1 MRLSLWLFFL
11 KRTTA
16 PDISLSETQSWI
28 KVRQIYF
35 KVPLSLLIKY
45 SWGFFCKHYVPTKPT
60 VNLQGSLK
68 SCVYRK
74 LCHATINK
82 TRNFQLEE
90 CSKSGNRHVHTY
102 IYFFVSCLFFGD
114 FFELYEHNHCRSVIF
129 TLETTQRWICG
140 IAVLSKIVLF

>member
-45 SWGFFCKHYVPTKPT
+45 RRGFFCKHYVPTKLR
-60 VNLQGSLK
+60 VNLQGNLK
-68 SCVYRK
+68 GCVYRK

-90 CSKSGNRHVHTY
+90 CSKSGNRHVH
-102 IYFFVSCLFFGD
+102 IYYLFFCFMYCFFGVFLNCMNIIIGD
-114 FFELYEHNHCRSVIF
+114 
-129 TLETTQRWICG
+129 Q
-140 IAVLSKIVLF
+140 LFLL